1 MIVKGKRNKSGF
13 TLIELLIVIAII
25 AILALIAIP
34 NFLEA
39 QTRSKVSRSQA
50 DMRSVAT
57 AIEAYYLDYNS
68 YIWSADNKYWQTS
81 APGAAFTQSNPANN
95 YAWYGRL
102 STPVA
107 YITTI
112 PRDPFS
118 KGFPNVGLPDK
129 CYFNYY
135 AGAMLETDTS
145 PRSFWV
151 LAGMGPDLL
160 PNIYQ
165 VKTVGADPS
174 WLDVLNPSGGV
185 PLSNETNQTTDLPY
199 DPTNGTISAGDVM
212 RTMGNKIE
220 GFLRFR

>member
-68 YIWSADNKYWQTS
+68 YTWSADNRYYLT
-81 APGAAFTQSNPANN
+81 ALPATASTASNN
-95 YAWYGRL
+95 YSWYGRL

-118 KGFPNVGLPDK
+118 KSLPVPGLSDK
-129 CYFNYY
+129 SYFNFYS
-135 AGAMLETDTS
+135 GSMLETETS
-145 PRSFWV
+145 PRSVWTLV
-151 LAGMGPDLL
+151 GMGPDLL
-160 PNIYQ
+160 PNIYML
-165 VKTVGADPS
+165 KAVGADPAF
-174 WLDVLNPSGGV
+174 LDITNPTPGV
-185 PLSNETNQTTDLPY
+185 PGSNVTNQTTDLPY

-220 GFLRFR
+220 GFLRY